1 MDGATPIVVIDTDSI
16 LLSLQK
22 ASLKNREAHERE
34 KSEQQQ
40 QQIKHNGCN
49 GTNGV

>member
-22 ASLKNREAHERE
+22 ASLKNREAQE
-34 KSEQQQ
+34 KEKAEQQPL
-40 QQIKHNGCN
+40 KLNGCN